1 MGLTHRP
8 TLTADVCA
16 APTARRPG
24 HGRLA
29 CVDKM
34 DAPADGAAM
43 AKARLRRRLIAA
55 REEMAADRRASQAQ
69 AITDA
74 VLRWPPL
81 RDLPTGST
89 TGAYVAVG
97 TEPATSP
104 LLDTLDRRGLRV
116 LLPIWRHG
124 SAELDWAHYTGQ
136 EDLTRVRTG
145 LLEPRS
151 EALGADA
158 LAEAAVILVPA
169 LAVDHSGNR
178 LGRGAGAYDAALRRA
193 SPDARTCA
201 LLYTG
206 ELVSELPVEPHDRPV
221 SAVALPGGVLELGR

>member
-1 MGLTHRP
+1 M
-8 TLTADVCA
+8 
-16 APTARRPG
+16 
-24 HGRLA
+24 
-29 CVDKM
+29 
-34 DAPADGAAM
+34 DGAPL

-55 REEMAADRRASQAQ
+55 RQEMGADKRASQSQ

-74 VLRWPPL
+74 VLRWAPL

-124 SAELDWAHYTGQ
+124 SAELDWARYTGQ
-136 EDLTRVRTG
+136 EDLSRVRAG
-145 LLEPRS
+145 LLEPKGDV
-151 EALGADA
+151 LGVDA
-158 LAEAAVILVPA
+158 ISEAAVILVPA
-169 LAVDHSGNR
+169 LAVDHAGNR

-193 SPDARTCA
+193 DPEARTCA
-201 LLYTG
+201 LLYAG